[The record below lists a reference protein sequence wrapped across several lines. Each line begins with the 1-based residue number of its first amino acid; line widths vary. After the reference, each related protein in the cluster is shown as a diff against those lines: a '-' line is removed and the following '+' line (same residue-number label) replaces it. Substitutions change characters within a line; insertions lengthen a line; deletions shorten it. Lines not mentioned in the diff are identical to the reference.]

1 MRKVAQDVTV
11 SPRLPDEVY
20 VVNAAAG
27 AEVTLPPAT
36 GSGFRYTFIVGT
48 KLTSNTN
55 VIQVANSDDIM
66 QGVVIGSATSSSD
79 SANGWVA
86 ASDSDTITMNGSAT
100 GGIVGD
106 RVELVDVAEN
116 VWAVNGTIQ
125 QTGTEATPF
134 SAAV

>member
-48 KLTSNTN
+48 KLISNTN

-66 QGVVIGSATSSSD
+66 QGVVIGTAETDD
-79 SANGWVA
+79 SVNGWEA
-86 ASDSDTITMNGSAT
+86 ASDSDTITMDGSTT

-116 VWAVNGTIQ
+116 VWAVNGIIQ

>member
-27 AEVTLPPAT
+27 AEVTLPPST

-48 KLTSNTN
+48 TVTSNAN

-66 QGVVIGSATSSSD
+66 QGVVIGAADTDD
-79 SANGWVA
+79 SVNGWEA
-86 ASDSDTITMNGSAT
+86 ASDSDTITMDGSTT

-116 VWAVNGTIQ
+116 VWAVNGIIQ

>member
-48 KLTSNTN
+48 TVTSNTN

-86 ASDSDTITMNGSAT
+86 ASDSDTITMNGSTT

>member
-66 QGVVIGSATSSSD
+66 QGVVIGAADTDSSV
-79 SANGWVA
+79 NGWEA
-86 ASDSDTITMNGSAT
+86 ESDSDTITMDGGTT

-116 VWAVNGTIQ
+116 VWAVNGIIQ

>member
-48 KLTSNTN
+48 TVTSNTN

-86 ASDSDTITMNGSAT
+86 ASDSDTITMDGSTT
-100 GGIVGD
+100 GGTVGD

>member
-66 QGVVIGSATSSSD
+66 QGVVIGAAESD
-79 SANGWVA
+79 DSVNGWEA
-86 ASDSDTITMNGSAT
+86 ASDSDTITMDGSTT

-116 VWAVNGTIQ
+116 VWAVNGIIQ

>member
-66 QGVVIGSATSSSD
+66 QGVVIGAAETDD
-79 SANGWVA
+79 SVNGWEA
-86 ASDSDTITMNGSAT
+86 ASDSDTITMDGSTT

-116 VWAVNGTIQ
+116 VWAVNGIIQ

>member
-48 KLTSNTN
+48 TVTSNTN

-66 QGVVIGSATSSSD
+66 QGVVIGAADTDD
-79 SANGWVA
+79 SVNGWEA
-86 ASDSDTITMNGSAT
+86 ASDSDTITMDGSTT

>member
-48 KLTSNTN
+48 TVTSNAN

-66 QGVVIGSATSSSD
+66 QGVVIGAADTDSSV
-79 SANGWVA
+79 NGWEA
-86 ASDSDTITMNGSAT
+86 ASDSDTITMDGSTT

-116 VWAVNGTIQ
+116 VWAVNGIIQ

>member
-48 KLTSNTN
+48 TVTSNAN

-66 QGVVIGSATSSSD
+66 QGVVIGAADTDD
-79 SANGWVA
+79 SVNGWEA
-86 ASDSDTITMNGSAT
+86 ASDSDTITMDGSTT

-116 VWAVNGTIQ
+116 VWAVNGIIQ

>member
-48 KLTSNTN
+48 TVTSNSN

-66 QGVVIGSATSSSD
+66 QGVVIGAADTDSSV
-79 SANGWVA
+79 NGWEA
-86 ASDSDTITMNGSAT
+86 ASDSDTITMDGSTT

-116 VWAVNGTIQ
+116 VWAVNGIIQ

>member
-48 KLTSNTN
+48 TVTSNAN

-66 QGVVIGSATSSSD
+66 QGVVIGAADTDD
-79 SANGWVA
+79 SVNGWEA
-86 ASDSDTITMNGSAT
+86 ASDSDTITMDGSTT

>member
-66 QGVVIGSATSSSD
+66 QGVVIGAAESD
-79 SANGWVA
+79 DSVNGWEA
-86 ASDSDTITMNGSAT
+86 ASDSDTITMDGSTT

-106 RVELVDVAEN
+106 RVELVDMAEN
-116 VWAVNGTIQ
+116 VWAVNGIIQ
-125 QTGTEATPF
+125 QTGNEATPF

>member
-48 KLTSNTN
+48 TVTSNTN

-66 QGVVIGSATSSSD
+66 QGVVIGAAESD
-79 SANGWVA
+79 DSVNGWEA
-86 ASDSDTITMNGSAT
+86 ASDSDTITMDGSTT

-116 VWAVNGTIQ
+116 VWAVNGIIQ

>member
-66 QGVVIGSATSSSD
+66 QGVVIGAAESD
-79 SANGWVA
+79 DSVNGWEA
-86 ASDSDTITMNGSAT
+86 ASDSDTITMDGSST

-116 VWAVNGTIQ
+116 VWAVNGIIQ

>member
-48 KLTSNTN
+48 TVTSNAN

-66 QGVVIGSATSSSD
+66 QGVVIGAADTDD
-79 SANGWVA
+79 SVNGWEA
-86 ASDSDTITMNGSAT
+86 ASDSDTITMDGSTT
-100 GGIVGD
+100 GGTVGD

>member
-48 KLTSNTN
+48 TVTSNTN

-66 QGVVIGSATSSSD
+66 QGVVIGAADTDD
-79 SANGWVA
+79 SVNGWEA
-86 ASDSDTITMNGSAT
+86 ASDSDTITMDGSTT

-116 VWAVNGTIQ
+116 VWAVNGIIQ

>member
-66 QGVVIGSATSSSD
+66 QGVVIGAAESD
-79 SANGWVA
+79 DSVNGWEA
-86 ASDSDTITMNGSAT
+86 ASDSDTITMDGSST

>member
-48 KLTSNTN
+48 TVTSNAN

-66 QGVVIGSATSSSD
+66 QGVVIGAADTDSSV
-79 SANGWVA
+79 NGWEA
-86 ASDSDTITMNGSAT
+86 ESDSDTITMDGGTT

-116 VWAVNGTIQ
+116 VWAVNGIIQ

>member
-48 KLTSNTN
+48 TVTSNAN

-66 QGVVIGSATSSSD
+66 QGVVIGAAESD
-79 SANGWVA
+79 DSVNGWEA
-86 ASDSDTITMNGSAT
+86 ASDSDTITMDGSTT

>member
-48 KLTSNTN
+48 TVTSNAN

-66 QGVVIGSATSSSD
+66 QGVVIGAADTDD
-79 SANGWVA
+79 SVNGWEA
-86 ASDSDTITMNGSAT
+86 ESDSDTITMDGSTT

-116 VWAVNGTIQ
+116 VWAVNGIIQ

>member
-27 AEVTLPPAT
+27 AEVTLPPST

-48 KLTSNTN
+48 TVTSNAN

-66 QGVVIGSATSSSD
+66 QGVVIGAADTDSSV
-79 SANGWVA
+79 NGWEA
-86 ASDSDTITMNGSAT
+86 ESDSDTITMDGGTT

-116 VWAVNGTIQ
+116 VWAVNGIIQ

>member
-27 AEVTLPPAT
+27 AEVTLPPST

-66 QGVVIGSATSSSD
+66 QGVVIGAAESD
-79 SANGWVA
+79 DSVNGWEA
-86 ASDSDTITMNGSAT
+86 ASDSDTITMDGSTT

-116 VWAVNGTIQ
+116 VWAVNGIIQ

>member
-27 AEVTLPPAT
+27 AEVTLPPST

-48 KLTSNTN
+48 TVTSNAN

-66 QGVVIGSATSSSD
+66 QGVVIGAADTDSSV
-79 SANGWVA
+79 NGWEA
-86 ASDSDTITMNGSAT
+86 ESDSDTITMDGGTT

>member
-48 KLTSNTN
+48 TVTSNAN

-66 QGVVIGSATSSSD
+66 QGVVIGSAADTSD
-79 SANGWVA
+79 SVNGWEA
-86 ASDSDTITMNGSAT
+86 ASDSDTITMDGSTT

>member
-48 KLTSNTN
+48 TVTSNTN

-66 QGVVIGSATSSSD
+66 QGVVIGAADTDSSV
-79 SANGWVA
+79 NGWEA
-86 ASDSDTITMNGSAT
+86 AADSDTITMDGT
-100 GGIVGD
+100 TKGGIVGD
-106 RVELVDVAEN
+106 RIELVDVAEN
-116 VWAVNGTIQ
+116 VWAVNGIIQ

>member
-66 QGVVIGSATSSSD
+66 QGVVIGAAESD
-79 SANGWVA
+79 DSVNGWEA
-86 ASDSDTITMNGSAT
+86 ESDSDTITMDGSST

-116 VWAVNGTIQ
+116 VWAVNGIIQ

>member
-66 QGVVIGSATSSSD
+66 QGVVIGTAETDD
-79 SANGWVA
+79 SVNGWEA
-86 ASDSDTITMNGSAT
+86 ASDSDTITMDGSTT

>member
-48 KLTSNTN
+48 TVTSNTN

-66 QGVVIGSATSSSD
+66 QGVVIGAADTDD
-79 SANGWVA
+79 SVNGWEA
-86 ASDSDTITMNGSAT
+86 ASDSDTITMDGSTT
-100 GGIVGD
+100 GGSVGD

-116 VWAVNGTIQ
+116 VWAVNGIIQ

>member
-48 KLTSNTN
+48 TVTSNAN

>member
-48 KLTSNTN
+48 TVTSNAN

-66 QGVVIGSATSSSD
+66 QGVVIGSAADTSD
-79 SANGWVA
+79 SVNGWEA
-86 ASDSDTITMNGSAT
+86 ASDSDTITMDGSTT
-100 GGIVGD
+100 GGTVGD

-116 VWAVNGTIQ
+116 VWAVNGIIQ